1 MNKSLLESFQPFSF
15 SKEDICYVAYS
26 GGLDS
31 TVLLHFLKQ
40 QHYPVH
46 AIHINHQLQSQSTQW
61 AEHCAQQCKA
71 WNIPC
76 TVKTVDVNKQVGE
89 SLESAAREARYAVFK
104 EILVENSIICTAH
117 HQDDQA
123 ETLLLQLLRGSGVA
137 GLAAMP
143 VNASL
148 GKGYLC
154 RPFLSVSRAS
164 LHEYAIN
171 HGLKWIEDPSNEKT
185 EFDRNYIRHEVMP
198 VLQKRWPSA
207 AQTLSRS
214 AEHCAQASDL
224 ITECAEQDY
233 ALTSLGNTL
242 LINACLLLSDARQ
255 KQLLRYWLVKQGFSL
270 PSTAQL
276 KQLREQLLDS
286 REDAQPLIRWGNVV
300 VRRYQDQLFAEA
312 HQEIPDLTEITLPWD
327 LKNPLI
333 LPAGLGRLEAS
344 HSHGKGL
351 SASKLSEAPLSI
363 HFRSSNGERCQP
375 VDRAHSQVLKKLFQE
390 YAIPPWKRSQ
400 MPLLYCGDT
409 LACVVGG
416 WICKGFEANEAESSI
431 LIEEFPSI

>member
-1 MNKSLLESFQPFSF
+1 MNKSLLESFKPFSL
-15 SKEDICYVAYS
+15 SKENICFVAYS

-61 AEHCAQQCKA
+61 AEHCVQQCKA

-89 SLESAAREARYAVFK
+89 SLEAAAREARYAVFK
-104 EILVENSIICTAH
+104 EILAENTIICTAH

-148 GKGYLC
+148 GKGYLV

-171 HGLKWIEDPSNEKT
+171 QGLKWIEDPSNEKT

-198 VLQKRWPSA
+198 VLQKRWPGA
-207 AQTLSRS
+207 TQTLSRS

-224 ITECAEQDY
+224 ITECAKQDY
-233 ALTSLGNTL
+233 AVASLQNTL
-242 LINACLLLSDARQ
+242 SIHACLLLSEARQ

-276 KQLREQLLDS
+276 QQLSDQLLNS
-286 REDAQPLIRWGNVV
+286 REDAEPLIRWGNVV

-312 HQEIPDLTEITLPWD
+312 YQETHDLSEITLSWD

-344 HSHGKGL
+344 QSHGIGL
-351 SASKLSEAPLSI
+351 SASKLSEAPLNI
-363 HFRSSNGERCQP
+363 RFRSGNGERCQP

-390 YAIPPWKRSQ
+390 YAIPPWKRAQ